1 MSQSTLE
8 FALANRIQGLDTSA
22 IRKAFELAASLKD
35 PINLSIGQPHF
46 PCPENIIE
54 AGVSALR
61 KGKTAYTLTAGIPEL
76 KEALVEKYKKENS
89 IPYANPDRI
98 LITSGVSSAFLLL
111 FNALLNEGDE
121 CLVVTPHFLM
131 YPAYIKIYGGKMHTV
146 NENFGAQDLAA
157 FQNKKLKI
165 IIFSSPSN
173 PTGKI
178 LSKEQLT
185 LLADLAEKT
194 GAYLISDEI
203 YEKFDYD
210 KKFVSVGSFYER
222 AITLSGF
229 SKTYSMTGL
238 RLSSIL
244 APAPITKTLT
254 TLQQYTIVCAPSVTQ
269 WMGIEALKTDMSS
282 YIADYREKR
291 DFVYE
296 NLKDHYEIQKSQG
309 AFYFFFK
316 IAEKDEDFVVRAV
329 KEKGLILVPG
339 YIFNESKNFI
349 RISFASEWENLK
361 RGIQALKELSGKG
374 A

>member
-1 MSQSTLE
+1 MSQSTLDYV
-8 FALANRIQGLDTSA
+8 LAQRIQGLDSSA
-22 IRKAFELAASLKD
+22 IRKAFELAGTLKD

-46 PCPENIIE
+46 PCPQNIIE
-54 AGVSALR
+54 SGVKAL
-61 KGKTAYTLTAGIPEL
+61 KDGKTAYTLTAGIPEL
-76 KEALVEKYKKENS
+76 KEALARKYKDENA

-98 LITSGVSSAFLLL
+98 LVTSGISSAFLLL
-111 FNALLNEGDE
+111 FNALLDQGDE

-146 NENFGAQDLAA
+146 SEDFQPEDLAA

-165 IIFSSPSN
+165 IIFSTPSN
-173 PTGKI
+173 PTGTV
-178 LSKEQLT
+178 LNRNQLAA
-185 LLADLAEKT
+185 LADLAEKT

-210 KKFVSVGSFYER
+210 KEFLSVGSFYER

-238 RLSSIL
+238 RLASIL
-244 APAPITKTLT
+244 APAPIIKALT
-254 TLQQYTIVCAPSVTQ
+254 TLQQYTLVCAPSVTQ
-269 WMGIEALKTDMSS
+269 WMGIEALKTDMQP
-282 YIADYREKR
+282 YIDDYKEKR
-291 DFVYE
+291 DYVYE
-296 NLKDHYEIQKSQG
+296 NLKDHYGIKKSGG
-309 AFYFFFK
+309 AFYFFLK
-316 IAEKDEDFVVRAV
+316 IKEKDEDFIVRAV

-339 YIFNESKNFI
+339 YIFVDSKEYI

-361 RGIQALKELSGKG
+361 RGIQALKEL

>member
-8 FALANRIQGLDTSA
+8 YALANRIRGLNSSA
-22 IRKAFELAASLKD
+22 IRKAFELAGTLKN

-46 PCPENIIE
+46 PCPENIVE
-54 AGVSALR
+54 AGVKALR
-61 KGKTAYTLTAGIPEL
+61 DGKTAYTLTAGIPEL
-76 KEALVEKYKKENS
+76 REALALKYKRENS
-89 IPYANPDRI
+89 IPYATPERV
-98 LITSGVSSAFLLL
+98 LVTSGISSAFLLL

-121 CLVVTPHFLM
+121 CLVVSPYFLM
-131 YPAYIKIYGGKMHTV
+131 YPEYIKIYGGKMHTIS
-146 NENFGAQDLAA
+146 ENFEPPDLAQ
-157 FQNKKLKI
+157 FKDKKLKI

-173 PTGKI
+173 PTGTV
-178 LSKEQLT
+178 LSKDQLT
-185 LLADLAEKT
+185 GLADLAEKT

-210 KKFVSVGSFYER
+210 KQFRSVGSFYEK

-238 RLSSIL
+238 RLASIL
-244 APAPITKTLT
+244 APEPIIRALT

-282 YIADYREKR
+282 YIDDYREKR

-296 NLKDHYEIQKSQG
+296 NLKDHYEVKKSQG
-309 AFYFFFK
+309 AFYFFLK
-316 IAEKDEDFVVRAV
+316 IKEKDEDFIVRAV

-339 YIFNESKNFI
+339 YIFTDSSNHI

-361 RGIQALKELSGKG
+361 RGIAALKDLSG